1 MRDAANRRDVPKPD
15 SKQLIRS
22 DHHTERQNGHRARPQ
37 DRSWIAAALTSPSEA
52 DRYDTRITG
61 GGSHEPRPGGKIAGA
76 LSFGQY
82 MRIVR
87 MKSPLGAGSQF
98 ASLSLPGD
106 SFWKYRVNEPSA
118 LNVGLSRKLTV
129 NLFSGLG

>member
-1 MRDAANRRDVPKPD
+1 VQNH
-15 SKQLIRS
+15 IRNAS
-22 DHHTERQNGHRARPQ
+22 RQE
-37 DRSWIAAALTSPSEA
+37 DRT
-52 DRYDTRITG
+52 TG
-61 GGSHEPRPGGKIAGA
+61 GGSHEPRPGGKIDGA
-76 LSFGQY
+76 FSFGQY
-82 MRIVR
+82 IRMVR